1 MYFNVNSFIWRGKG
15 QISWVYFIPHFPD
28 LESLSFHH
36 WVITPS
42 LESSPHSLPHP
53 LVGATLRQPYQ
64 EAHPS
69 TPKQWGAHLVR
80 PRHQERSHLTKFS
93 PSPIFSPLLFSIVSM
108 NDRQNASIT
117 HSAHYSVR
125 HHWHNAKQYQAEY
138 RWRAEFR
145 YGWTE
150 LLPLPTMELTSF
162 SSFLLT
168 WKYLEVEEPSLGPG
182 HDEGNHDDEV
192 TYQVVILL
200 GKLKRK
206 L

>member
-1 MYFNVNSFIWRGKG
+1 MKRKRPDFVSLFHSPLPRPGKLVFSPLSDHPVSGELTSF
-15 QISWVYFIPHFPD
+15 
-28 LESLSFHH
+28 
-36 WVITPS
+36 PS
-42 LESSPHSLPHP
+42 PPTCRCSPPPALPGSLPLHP
-53 LVGATLRQPYQ
+53 QT
-64 EAHPS
+64 
-69 TPKQWGAHLVR
+69 QWEAHLVR

-168 WKYLEVEEPSLGPG
+168 WKYLEVEEPGLGPG